1 MDGISNTFSLNTT
14 QSTAEKFRTKMAA
27 DAVNNGLKKDGR
39 EVVKTMGKD
48 EFLKLLITQ
57 LQHQDPTNPME
68 DREFIAQMAQFSSL
82 EQMLTMNNNMEKVLS
97 NMSFSSSYDLLGRNV
112 TIDTNE
118 LGQDGEM
125 KVIEGMVE
133 SVSRNGNESY
143 IRVGG
148 SDYPMS
154 QILSVQN

>member
-1 MDGISNTFSLNTT
+1 
-14 QSTAEKFRTKMAA
+14 
-27 DAVNNGLKKDGR
+27 
-39 EVVKTMGKD
+39 
-48 EFLKLLITQ
+48 
-57 LQHQDPTNPME
+57 
-68 DREFIAQMAQFSSL
+68 
-82 EQMLTMNNNMEKVLS
+82 MEKVLS

-118 LGQDGEM
+118 LGSDGEM
-125 KVIEGMVE
+125 KIIEGMVE